1 MRSSSVN
8 GKPMRFVSFML
19 SFAVASWICVSAAWS
34 AELIFVRYDGC
45 HWCAKWEAEIG
56 TAYPQSAEG
65 ARAPL
70 RRVNLREIPDDIE
83 FESPPAVTPTF
94 ILVHDGREL
103 GRIIGYP
110 GADFFW
116 PMLTKLLDAH
126 PDETVP
132 QL

>member
-1 MRSSSVN
+1 M
-8 GKPMRFVSFML
+8 
-19 SFAVASWICVSAAWS
+19 
-34 AELIFVRYDGC
+34 RYDGC
-45 HWCAKWEAEIG
+45 HWCAKWEAEVG
-56 TAYPQSAEG
+56 AAYPQSTEG

-94 ILVHDGREL
+94 ILVHEGREL

-116 PMLTKLLDAH
+116 PMLVELLDAH
-126 PDETVP
+126 PNETVP
-132 QL
+132 ES